1 MEKIIKLELRNSITN
16 EKCFIDCYSREHAK
30 QIIRDQIEVQ
40 YNDWRVV
47 VNSDEVESIVNELR
61 EEFNQIIFNDNDN
74 DNLVTSKITLNEFL
88 SYMDS
93 EDYINV
99 WYEHVLVFRCRLS
112 SLYTILTPLSSKFLD
127 CYVNSFGSCYC
138 EEKDYSYINVQLI
151 K

>member
-40 YNDWRVV
+40 NNDWRVV
-47 VNSDEVESIVNELR
+47 VNNDEVESIVNELR
-61 EEFNQIIFNDNDN
+61 EEFNQKVVNDNK
-74 DNLVTSKITLNEFL
+74 NLIAPKITLNEFL
-88 SYMDS
+88 SFMDS
-93 EDYINV
+93 DDYIKV
-99 WYEHVLVFRCRLS
+99 WYQHVLVFHCRLS

-138 EEKDYSYINVQLI
+138 EEKGYSYININLI
-151 K
+151 